1 MPQGSLTSLLIGIIF
16 PLMDAPVNTLLEKAV
31 GKILRPLAQVLINH
45 GMALGSFEQL
55 ARKAFVDAGFVHMER
70 SGRRPTVSGVA
81 ALSGLSRKEVTR
93 LMRDDPNDD
102 SLPRKR
108 YNRAVRVISGWVN
121 DPQFQK
127 DGAPALLDI
136 DGENGFAALVRQYS
150 GDVPTAAMLSVLQ
163 ESGNVTVEGTRV
175 QLTQRAYI
183 PMQTAPD
190 RLNILGTDVAELIS
204 TISHNIN
211 AKPEDRRFQRKVSST
226 FLRADAVAEFRELA
240 RTRSQ
245 QLLEEYDAW
254 IALHEISKD
263 NDLTDTATYVAVGIY
278 YNENASQE

>member
-1 MPQGSLTSLLIGIIF
+1 
-16 PLMDAPVNTLLEKAV
+16 MDAPVNTFLEKAV

-45 GMALGSFEQL
+45 GMALGSFEEL
-55 ARKAFVDAGFVHMER
+55 ARKAFVEAGFVHMER
-70 SGRRPTVSGVA
+70 SGQRPTVSGVA

-93 LMRDDPNDD
+93 LTKDDPIED

-121 DPQFQK
+121 DSQFQK
-127 DGAPALLDI
+127 DGAPAPLDI
-136 DGENGFAALVRQYS
+136 DGENGFASLVRQYS
-150 GDVPTAAMLSVLQ
+150 GDVPTAAMLSMLQ
-163 ESGNVTVEGTRV
+163 KSGNVSVEGTRV
-175 QLTQRAYI
+175 LLTQRAYI

-190 RLNILGTDVAELIS
+190 LLDILGTDVAELIS

-211 AKPEDRRFQRKVSST
+211 AEPEERRFQRKVSSAL
-226 FLRADAVAEFRELA
+226 LRIDAVAEFRELV

-254 IALHEISKD
+254 IALHETGKD
-263 NDLTDTATYVAVGIY
+263 ENLTTDAATYVAVGIY
-278 YNENASQE
+278 YNESASQES

>member
-1 MPQGSLTSLLIGIIF
+1 MTALLIGIIF
-16 PLMDAPVNTLLEKAV
+16 PLMDAPVNTFLEKAV

-45 GMALGSFEQL
+45 GMALGSFEEL
-55 ARKAFVDAGFVHMER
+55 ARKAFVEAGFVHMER

-93 LMRDDPNDD
+93 LTKDDPIED

-121 DPQFQK
+121 DSQFQK
-127 DGAPALLDI
+127 DGVPAPLDI
-136 DGENGFAALVRQYS
+136 DGENGFASLVRQYS
-150 GDVPTAAMLSVLQ
+150 GDVPTAAMLSMLQ
-163 ESGNVTVEGTRV
+163 KSGNVSVEGTRV
-175 QLTQRAYI
+175 LLTQRAYI

-190 RLNILGTDVAELIS
+190 LLDILGTDVAELIS

-211 AKPEDRRFQRKVSST
+211 AEPEERRFQRKVSSAL
-226 FLRADAVAEFRELA
+226 LRVDAVAEFLELV

-254 IALHEISKD
+254 IALHETGKD
-263 NDLTDTATYVAVGIY
+263 KNLTDAATYVAVGIY
-278 YNENASQE
+278 YNENARQES